1 MSRTGLGR
9 SPRRVGMDHRSWD
22 RSGGGWGDGERGVIG
37 GVEVLPFGFLVF
49 VVGTLLLVNAWA
61 VVDAKL
67 TVQAAAREA
76 GRSYVEAGDPATASG
91 AASQAAREVMTGAGR
106 NASRLVLRDNRPA
119 YRRCEVVEHEATYV
133 VPALV
138 LPFVGGFGRGITVH
152 GRHRDVIDPFAS
164 GLEGAGGCG
173 G

>member
-1 MSRTGLGR
+1 MIVGHHHHRT
-9 SPRRVGMDHRSWD
+9 SIISA
-22 RSGGGWGDGERGVIG
+22 GERGVVG

-67 TVQAAAREA
+67 TVESAAREA
-76 GRSYVEAGDPATASG
+76 GRAYVEAGDAGMAPA
-91 AASQAAREVMTGAGR
+91 AARRSAREVVAGAGR
-106 NASRLVLRDNRPA
+106 DPDRLVLRDNHPA
-119 YRRCEVVEHEATYV
+119 YVRCAVVTHEVTYR
-133 VPALV
+133 VPSLT
-138 LPFVGGFGRGITVH
+138 LPFVGGFGRGFTVH

-164 GLEGAGGCG
+164 GLDGNGDCG

>member
-1 MSRTGLGR
+1 MIVGHH
-9 SPRRVGMDHRSWD
+9 RRAPIIGAR
-22 RSGGGWGDGERGVIG
+22 ERGVVG

-61 VVDAKL
+61 VVDAKM
-67 TVQAAAREA
+67 TVVSAAREA
-76 GRSYVEAGDPATASG
+76 GRAYVEAGDADAAPA
-91 AASQAAREVMTGAGR
+91 AARRSAREVVVGAGR
-106 NASRLVLRDNRPA
+106 DPDRLVLHDNHPA
-119 YRRCEVVEHEATYV
+119 YVRCAVVRHEVTYR
-133 VPALV
+133 VPSLT

-164 GLEGAGGCG
+164 GLAGSGDCG

>member
-1 MSRTGLGR
+1 MNVRHDRLARDVAVDRRSSDWSRGR
-9 SPRRVGMDHRSWD
+9 ARHP
-22 RSGGGWGDGERGVIG
+22 ERGVIG

-67 TVQAAAREA
+67 AVQAAAREA
-76 GRSYVEAGDPATASG
+76 GRSYVEAGDPGAASG
-91 AASQAAREVMTGAGR
+91 AASEAAREVMTGSGR
-106 NASRLVLRDNRPA
+106 DPDRLVLRDNRPS
-119 YRRCEVVEHEATYV
+119 YRRCEVVEHQATYA

-152 GRHRDVIDPFAS
+152 GRHRDVIDPFAG
-164 GLEGAGGCG
+164 GLEGGGGCG
-173 G
+173 V

>member
-1 MSRTGLGR
+1 VTVGHHHRT
-9 SPRRVGMDHRSWD
+9 P
-22 RSGGGWGDGERGVIG
+22 SGAIGERGVVG
-37 GVEVLPFGFLVF
+37 GAEVLPFGFLVF

-67 TVQAAAREA
+67 TVESAAREA
-76 GRSYVEAGDPATASG
+76 GRSYVEAGDARAATA
-91 AASQAAREVMTGAGR
+91 AARRSAREVVAGAGR
-106 NASRLVLRDNRPA
+106 DPDRLVLSNDRPA
-119 YRRCEVVEHEATYV
+119 YVRCAVVNHEATYR
-133 VPALV
+133 VPSLT

-164 GLEGAGGCG
+164 GLGGTADCG